1 MASCLTSNE
10 VCNVDYVCRNTG
22 IGACTLGTSIEAGI
36 LIHKYGGGR
45 ALIIAPS
52 GCTVLTRWYDTEISS
67 AVTCANVGNNCG
79 DWYIPSCTE
88 LQLIGSN
95 RDYLD
100 ACGFYYWSSTPT
112 CSSTEVSLPRSWVWI
127 ICTNE
132 FARSCVRTC
141 CSTLVRARA
150 VRTVYY

>member
-1 MASCLTSNE
+1 MATCLTSNE
-10 VCNVDYVCRNTG
+10 VCNIDRVCRSSG
-22 IGACTLGTSIEAGI
+22 IGACTLGDTVCGGI
-36 LIHKYGGGR
+36 LIHKYGGGH

-52 GCTVLTRWYDTEISS
+52 ACTFLRRWYEINTV
-67 AVTCANVGNNCG
+67 VTNANNNLGYG
-79 DWYIPSCTE
+79 DWYIPSCSE

-95 RDYLD
+95 RTYLD
-100 ACGFYYWSSTPT
+100 ACGYYYWSSTPT
-112 CSSTEVSLPRSWVWI
+112 CSSSDTAPIERSWVWI

-132 FARSCVRTC
+132 FTRSCVRTC

>member
-10 VCNVDYVCRNTG
+10 VCNVDRVTRNTG
-22 IGACTLGTSIEAGI
+22 IGVSALGDNIEGGV

-52 GCTVLTRWYDTEISS
+52 TYTYTVRWYEVNTAITSTNNDI
-67 AVTCANVGNNCG
+67 NCG

-141 CSTLVRARA
+141 CSALVRARA